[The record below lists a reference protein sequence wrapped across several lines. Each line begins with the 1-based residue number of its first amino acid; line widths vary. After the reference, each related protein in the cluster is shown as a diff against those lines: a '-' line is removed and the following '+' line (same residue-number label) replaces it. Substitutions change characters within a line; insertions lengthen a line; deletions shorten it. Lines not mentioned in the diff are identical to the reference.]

1 MVCGKI
7 VVLGEI
13 SLGFILSLY
22 QCALVG
28 IPGRLFYQYFILGLV
43 RECRGEGNGNPLQY
57 SCLENLMDRGAWW
70 AVVHRVP
77 KGRT

>member
-1 MVCGKI
+1 MCGKI

-13 SLGFILSLY
+13 SLCFILSLY

-43 RECRGEGNGNPLQY
+43 RECGGDVQTLPYLQWITNRSY
-57 SCLENLMDRGAWW
+57 
-70 AVVHRVP
+70 
-77 KGRT
+77 

>member
-1 MVCGKI
+1 MCGKI

-57 SCLENLMDRGAWW
+57 S
-70 AVVHRVP
+70 
-77 KGRT
+77 